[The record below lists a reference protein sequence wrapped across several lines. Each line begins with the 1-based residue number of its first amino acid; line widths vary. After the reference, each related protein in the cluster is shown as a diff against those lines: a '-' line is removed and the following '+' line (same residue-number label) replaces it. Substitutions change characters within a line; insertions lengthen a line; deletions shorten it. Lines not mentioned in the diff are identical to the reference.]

1 MTVKLTINGTEKLFF
16 GDPRTS
22 LLDVLRETFRLTGA
36 KAVCG
41 EGFCG
46 ACTVHVDG
54 IPMTSC
60 LLPIGNLAGKAI
72 TTIEGV
78 GDVENLNPVQQIFE
92 DHDVVQCGM
101 CFPGM
106 VMTLTSFLENNP
118 APSRSE
124 VKDAMTGNICRCT
137 GYERIIDAVMS
148 LQEAPFGEKE
158 LSQ

>member
-1 MTVKLTINGTEKLFF
+1 MAVVLTINGVEKSFF

-22 LLDVLRETFRLTGA
+22 LLDVLRDTFRLTGA
-36 KAVCG
+36 KPVCG

-46 ACTVHVDG
+46 TCTVHVDG
-54 IPMTSC
+54 VPMTSC
-60 LLPIGNLAGKAI
+60 LLPIGNLAGKSI

-78 GDVENLNPVQQIFE
+78 GNVEHLNPVQQVFE
-92 DHDVVQCGM
+92 DYDVVQCGM

-106 VMTLTSFLENNP
+106 VMTLTSFLKDNP
-118 APSRSE
+118 TPSRSE

-148 LQEAPFGEKE
+148 MQKQPSNGKE
-158 LSQ
+158 LAQ